1 MAFGSDGP
9 LYDLIFLL
17 NQGKS
22 LGDALADVTVQYGP
36 SDPIVVE
43 LQQAPKALENIQLN
57 VEKGLTAEAARD
69 NLISVYGQNAAQAA
83 YEAYVLLPG
92 SQRNPATPPAPP
104 VPPAAPKSNQSVMVL
119 LAFVGLLLFTRKPH
133 TP

>member
-1 MAFGSDGP
+1 MGDGP

-36 SDPIVVE
+36 SDSVVVE
-43 LQQAPKALENIQLN
+43 LQQAPKALENITEN
-57 VEKGLTAEAARD
+57 VGRGLTPEAARD

-83 YEAYVLLPG
+83 YEAYILLP
-92 SQRNPATPPAPP
+92 SSARNPATPPPPPSAPA
-104 VPPAAPKSNQSVMVL
+104 PASESPGTTVL
-119 LAFVGLLLFTRKPH
+119 LALIGIILLTRKK
-133 TP
+133 TAA